1 MSITQNFLARLF
13 QPLVDQRVREQLSL
27 LETENAFLVGTRH
40 YDESP
45 RDRISPD
52 RQSVLEACLTA
63 WREDPLARR
72 LVGLT
77 SQYVVGGGVDI
88 QCDHGP
94 TLDFLTAFWGH
105 RLNRMSTRVIELCD
119 ELSRSGNLFLLIST
133 DRAGMSYL
141 RAVPAADI
149 DRIVPAD
156 NDIEQAVGF
165 VSKSEVLYPAYD
177 PSQDGLDAN
186 GTLAPVMLHYAINR
200 PSGAQWG
207 ESDLAPLLI
216 WLRRYDAWLE
226 DRMRLNRFRNAF
238 LYRVKA
244 QFASEA
250 ARRTRQAELAANP
263 PSPGS
268 ILVTDES
275 EDWSVIS
282 PKLEALDAQTDGLA
296 IKKMIA
302 AGAGVPMHFL
312 AEPEGSTRTTA
323 EAAGGPTYRRFEQ
336 RQRYFLWMLADL
348 LQVVTARRA
357 LVDRRVDPKAPIVVH
372 GADISARDN
381 LTLAQ
386 SGAEIGPLFEGLY
399 RAGLIDAREYLRV
412 VYRFVG
418 EEADLDAL
426 LSKAGREALLLGHPK
441 GALRARPLFERE
453 HPSRRVLRMG
463 EKEMDHG
470 KS

>member
-1 MSITQNFLARLF
+1 MSFAENLFNRLF
-13 QPLVDQRVREQLSL
+13 EPLVEKTVRSQMSV
-27 LETENAFLVGTRH
+27 LEAENAFLVGVRR
-40 YDESP
+40 YEESP

-52 RQSVLEACLTA
+52 RESILEACLTA

-88 QCDHGP
+88 HCEHEP
-94 TLDFLTAFWGH
+94 TQAFLDAFWNH
-105 RLNRMSTRVIELCD
+105 NLNRMSIRVMELCE
-119 ELSRSGNLFLLIST
+119 ELSRSGNLFLLVST

-141 RAVPAADI
+141 RVVPAVDI
-149 DRIVPAD
+149 ERIVPAE
-156 NDIEQAVGF
+156 NDIEQAVTF
-165 VSKSEVLYPAYD
+165 LDKSEAQYRAYD
-177 PSQDGLDAN
+177 PANDGLDPSGAF
-186 GTLAPVMLHYAINR
+186 TPVMLHYAVNR
-200 PSGAQWG
+200 PAGAQWG
-207 ESDLAPLLI
+207 ESDLSHLLV
-216 WLRRYDAWLE
+216 WLRRYSAWLE

-238 LYRVKA
+238 LYRVRA
-244 QFASEA
+244 NFSSEA
-250 ARRTRQAELAANP
+250 ARRARQAELAANP

-275 EDWSVIS
+275 EEWSVIS

-323 EAAGGPTYRRFEQ
+323 EASGGPTYRRFEQ

-348 LQVVTARRA
+348 VHVVVSRRA
-357 LVDRRVDPKAPIVVH
+357 LVDGRVDPDVEIEVH
-372 GADISARDN
+372 GVDISARDN

-386 SGAEIGPLFEGLY
+386 SGKEVGVLFTKLY
-399 RAGLIDAREYLRV
+399 KAGLIDAREYLRV

-426 LSKAGREALLLGHPK
+426 LGRAEEQAVG
-441 GALRARPLFERE
+441 
-453 HPSRRVLRMG
+453 
-463 EKEMDHG
+463 KE
-470 KS
+470 

>member
-1 MSITQNFLARLF
+1 MSFAQRMLKRLFEPLVEKTVRARLSV
-13 QPLVDQRVREQLSL
+13 LEQ
-27 LETENAFLVGTRH
+27 ENAFLVGVRR
-40 YDESP
+40 YDESL

-52 RQSVLEACLTA
+52 RESVLAACLTA

-88 QCDHGP
+88 ECEHQP
-94 TLDFLTAFWGH
+94 THDFLTTFWGH
-105 RLNRMSTRVIELCD
+105 PLNRMSIRIIELCE

-133 DRAGMSYL
+133 DRSGMSYL
-141 RAVPAADI
+141 RVVPAADI
-149 DRIVPAD
+149 DRIVAAE
-156 NDIEQAVGF
+156 NDIEQAVSFIG
-165 VSKSEVLYPAYD
+165 KSDVVYPAYD
-177 PSQDGLDAN
+177 PTCDSPDA
-186 GTLAPVMLHYAINR
+186 GGALPPVMLHYAVNR
-200 PSGAQWG
+200 PAGAQWG
-207 ESDLAPLLI
+207 ESDLAPLLT
-216 WLRRYDAWLE
+216 WLRRYAAWLE

-244 QFASEA
+244 SFTSEA
-250 ARRTRQAELAANP
+250 ARRARQAQLAANP

-312 AEPEGSTRTTA
+312 AEPEGATRTTA
-323 EAAGGPTYRRFEQ
+323 EAAGGPTYRCFEQ
-336 RQRYFLWMLADL
+336 RQRFFLWLLSDL
-348 LQVVTARRA
+348 LRVVVTRRA
-357 LVDRRVDPKAPIVVH
+357 LIDGRVDLRAAITMH

-381 LTLAQ
+381 LALAQ
-386 SGAEIGPLFEGLY
+386 SGGEVGHLFESLY
-399 RAGLIDAREYLRV
+399 NAGLIDAREYLRV

-426 LSKAGREALLLGHPK
+426 LNRAGKEAGN
-441 GALRARPLFERE
+441 G
-453 HPSRRVLRMG
+453 
-463 EKEMDHG
+463 KE
-470 KS
+470 

>member
-1 MSITQNFLARLF
+1 VT
-13 QPLVDQRVREQLSL
+13 
-27 LETENAFLVGTRH
+27 
-40 YDESP
+40 
-45 RDRISPD
+45 
-52 RQSVLEACLTA
+52 
-63 WREDPLARR
+63 
-72 LVGLT
+72 
-77 SQYVVGGGVDI
+77 
-88 QCDHGP
+88 
-94 TLDFLTAFWGH
+94 
-105 RLNRMSTRVIELCD
+105 
-119 ELSRSGNLFLLIST
+119 
-133 DRAGMSYL
+133 
-141 RAVPAADI
+141 
-149 DRIVPAD
+149 
-156 NDIEQAVGF
+156 
-165 VSKSEVLYPAYD
+165 
-177 PSQDGLDAN
+177 
-186 GTLAPVMLHYAINR
+186 LHYAVNR
-200 PSGAQWG
+200 PAGAQWG
-207 ESDLAPLLI
+207 GTDLAPLLI

-312 AEPEGSTRTTA
+312 AEPEGATRTTA

-336 RQRYFLWMLADL
+336 RQRYFLWLLADL
-348 LQVVTARRA
+348 LRVVTARRA
-357 LVDRRVDPKAPIVVH
+357 LVDGRVDPKAPGAVH

-381 LTLAQ
+381 LALSQ
-386 SGAEIGPLFEGLY
+386 SGAKIGPLFEGLY
-399 RAGLIDAREYLRV
+399 GAGLIDAREYLRV

-426 LSKAGREALLLGHPK
+426 LSRAG
-441 GALRARPLFERE
+441 
-453 HPSRRVLRMG
+453 
-463 EKEMDHG
+463 KETG
-470 KS
+470 NAKS

>member
-1 MSITQNFLARLF
+1 MTLAQSLLKRLF
-13 QPLVDQRVREQLSL
+13 QPLVDETIRARLSVI
-27 LETENAFLVGTRH
+27 ENENAFLVGVRR
-40 YDESP
+40 YDESV

-52 RQSVLEACLTA
+52 RESVLEACLTA

-88 QCDHGP
+88 QCEHPP
-94 TLDFLTAFWGH
+94 TQAFLTAFWSH
-105 RLNRMSTRVIELCD
+105 RLNRMSIRAIELCE
-119 ELSRSGNLFLLIST
+119 ELSRSGNLFLLVST

-141 RAVPAADI
+141 RVVPAGDI
-149 DRIVPAD
+149 DRIVPSD
-156 NDIEQAVGF
+156 NDIEQAVSF
-165 VSKSEVLYPAYD
+165 ISKSEVVYPAYNPAD
-177 PSQDGLDAN
+177 DGPDSSGGLP
-186 GTLAPVMLHYAINR
+186 PVMLHYAVNR
-200 PSGAQWG
+200 PAGAQWG

-216 WLRRYDAWLE
+216 WLRRYAAWLE

-238 LYRVKA
+238 LYRVTA
-244 QFASEA
+244 NFTSEA
-250 ARRTRQAELAANP
+250 ARRARQTELAANP

-323 EAAGGPTYRRFEQ
+323 EAAGGPTYRYFEQ
-336 RQRYFLWMLADL
+336 RQRFFLWLLSDL
-348 LQVVTARRA
+348 LQVAVARRA
-357 LVDRRVDPKAPIVVH
+357 LVDGRVDINASIAVH

-381 LTLAQ
+381 LALAQ
-386 SGAEIGPLFEGLY
+386 SGATIGTLFGSLY
-399 RAGLIDAREYLRV
+399 TAGLIDAREYLRV

-418 EEADLDAL
+418 EEADLDGL
-426 LSKAGREALLLGHPK
+426 LQRAGKEAKNGKA
-441 GALRARPLFERE
+441 
-453 HPSRRVLRMG
+453 
-463 EKEMDHG
+463 
-470 KS
+470 

>member
-1 MSITQNFLARLF
+1 MSFTENLLNRLF
-13 QPLVDQRVREQLSL
+13 EPLIEKTVRSRLSV
-27 LETENAFLVGTRH
+27 LEAENAFLIGVRR
-40 YDESP
+40 YDDSP

-52 RQSVLEACLTA
+52 RQSILEACLTA

-88 QCDHGP
+88 HCEHAP
-94 TLDFLTAFWGH
+94 TSAFLSSFWHH
-105 RLNRMSTRVIELCD
+105 RLNRMPTRVMVLCE
-119 ELSRSGNLFLLIST
+119 ELSRSGNLFLLVST

-149 DRIVPAD
+149 ERIISTE
-156 NDIEQAVGF
+156 NDIEQPVAF
-165 VSKSEVLYPAYD
+165 ISRSETQYRAYD
-177 PSQDGLDAN
+177 PACDEMDSSGAF
-186 GTLAPVMLHYAINR
+186 TPVMLHYAVNR
-200 PSGAQWG
+200 PAGAQWG
-207 ESDLAPLLI
+207 ESDLAPLLV

-244 QFASEA
+244 NFTSEK
-250 ARRTRQAELAANP
+250 ARKARQVELAANP

-323 EAAGGPTYRRFEQ
+323 EAAGGPTYRCFEQ
-336 RQRYFLWMLADL
+336 RQRYFLWLLSDL
-348 LQVVTARRA
+348 LRVVVARRA
-357 LVDRRVDPKAPIVVH
+357 LVDGRVDLDAEITVN

-386 SGAEIGPLFEGLY
+386 SGGEIGPLFEKLY
-399 RAGLIDAREYLRV
+399 QAGLIDAREYLRV

-418 EEADLDAL
+418 EGADLDAL
-426 LSKAGREALLLGHPK
+426 LR
-441 GALRARPLFERE
+441 RA
-453 HPSRRVLRMG
+453 
-463 EKEMDHG
+463 EKQVETG
-470 KS
+470 KE

>member
-1 MSITQNFLARLF
+1 MSFAENLFNRLF
-13 QPLVDQRVREQLSL
+13 EPLVEKTVHSRLSV
-27 LETENAFLVGTRH
+27 LEAENAFLVGVRR

-45 RDRISPD
+45 RDRIGPD
-52 RQSVLEACLTA
+52 RESVLEACLTA

-88 QCDHGP
+88 HCTHEP
-94 TLDFLTAFWGH
+94 TRSFLNAFWQH
-105 RLNRMSTRVIELCD
+105 NLNRMPIRVMELCA
-119 ELSRSGNLFLLIST
+119 ELSRSGNLFLLVST

-141 RAVPAADI
+141 RVMPAADI
-149 DRIVPAD
+149 ENIIPAE
-156 NDIEQAVGF
+156 NDIEQAVLF
-165 VSKSEVLYPAYD
+165 VGKSEAQYPAYD
-177 PSQDGLDAN
+177 PANDGLDPSGAF
-186 GTLAPVMLHYAINR
+186 TPVMLHYTVNQPA
-200 PSGAQWG
+200 GAQWG
-207 ESDLAPLLI
+207 ESDLAPLLV
-216 WLRRYDAWLE
+216 WLRRYSAWLE

-244 QFASEA
+244 NFTSET
-250 ARRTRQAELAANP
+250 ARKTRQAELAANP

-323 EAAGGPTYRRFEQ
+323 EASGGPTYRGFEQ

-348 LQVVTARRA
+348 LHMVVARRA
-357 LVDRRVDPKAPIVVH
+357 LVDGRVDPGAEIEVH

-386 SGAEIGPLFEGLY
+386 SGKEVGGLFTKLY
-399 RAGLIDAREYLRV
+399 KAGLIDAREYLRV

-426 LSKAGREALLLGHPK
+426 LS
-441 GALRARPLFERE
+441 RA
-453 HPSRRVLRMG
+453 V
-463 EKEMDHG
+463 KQDDG
-470 KS
+470 KD